1 MYAEDTPR
9 DINLAQLSKAMTPPI
24 PYRILLIDDE
34 VLTRMELQRHLHRD
48 LYLIDRCDTFEEAP
62 ARVAQSDPDA
72 VITVTRLFY
81 PQPESTRN
89 MRGFDLARQLRANGY
104 TGVLIGTIS
113 RGVALAPHGSDKT
126 FEELYQE
133 AGADALVRM
142 DRFEGSSL
150 EYVLNR
156 GFVERGRR

>member
-1 MYAEDTPR
+1 
-9 DINLAQLSKAMTPPI
+9 MTPPI
-24 PYRILLIDDE
+24 PYRILLVDDE

-48 LYLIDRCDTFEEAP
+48 LYLFEQCDTFEEAP
-62 ARVAQSDPDA
+62 TRVAQRDPDA

-81 PQPESTRN
+81 RQPEPTQN
-89 MRGFDLARQLRANGY
+89 LRGFDLARQLRENGY
-104 TGVLIGTIS
+104 TGVIIGTLS
-113 RGVALAPHGSDKT
+113 RGAARTPRDSDKT
-126 FEELYQE
+126 FEELYRE

-156 GFVERGRR
+156 GFVDRGRR